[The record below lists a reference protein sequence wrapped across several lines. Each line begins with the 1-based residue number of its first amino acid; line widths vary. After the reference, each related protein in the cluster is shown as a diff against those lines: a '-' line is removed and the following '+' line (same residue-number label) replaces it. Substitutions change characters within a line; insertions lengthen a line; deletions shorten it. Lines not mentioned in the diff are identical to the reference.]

1 MRTRLKEKIFD
12 EKDKE
17 INRLKEEVVNLKI
30 GSKIETEF
38 LYSDT
43 DFSYSNKNKTIEK
56 TSVNT
61 WVGLR
66 CNRILY
72 NSGRYYFSI
81 KIDRTDTNSLIMLG
95 YCSTGNAHS
104 TQNNGF
110 FKLGKSYLF
119 YLHNGQIYENSTPK
133 KTIANYKRPVSGD
146 SFDIVIDFEKKSIYL
161 YCEGNEIGFMSVELL
176 QIFLHLALTFTTNKI
191 K

>member
-1 MRTRLKEKIFD
+1 MKEKIFD

-17 INRLKEEVVNLKI
+17 INRHKEEVVNLKI

-110 FKLGKSYLF
+110 LNLGNL
-119 YLHNGQIYENSTPK
+119 IC
-133 KTIANYKRPVSGD
+133 
-146 SFDIVIDFEKKSIYL
+146 SIYTMVK
-161 YCEGNEIGFMSVELL
+161 YMKT
-176 QIFLHLALTFTTNKI
+176 ALRKRQSRII
-191 K
+191 KGL